1 MMAALLL
8 LIGAALTAWF
18 CWPCIIDKWVIGT
31 VAWLGCWYG
40 CVAECI
46 PALRL
51 VVA

>member
-18 CWPCIIDKWVIGT
+18 CWPCIKWVIGT
-31 VAWLGCWYG
+31 VAELGCWYA

-51 VVA
+51 GVA